1 MRSLPKV
8 VIFILLTISSASAWR
23 INSLKK
29 AHKQGW
35 QNYVD
40 EQLVG
45 SGLITKAA
53 IIGHD
58 GNTWASS
65 PGWGLKPGE
74 GARIVN
80 LFKNPSDAFAQGI
93 VVNGVKYMGI
103 KAEEESIYGKKGATG
118 VVCVKSLQT
127 ILIGIYNETQQPGP
141 AAEAVEKV
149 GAYLRDNGY

>member
-1 MRSLPKV
+1 MRSLSTV

-65 PGWGLKPGE
+65 PGWGLKAGE

-93 VVNGVKYMGI
+93 VVNGVKYMGV
-103 KAEEESIYGKKGATG
+103 KADEQSIYGKRGATG
-118 VVCVKSLQT
+118 VVCVKTLET
-127 ILIGIYNETQQPGP
+127 ILIGIYDETQQQGN
-141 AAEAVEKV
+141 AIIVVEKL
-149 GAYLRDNGY
+149 GDYLRDKGL